1 MSVATQATLSSPG
14 VAVRWYQL
22 AVMVLGVALAAVTAL
37 AVYLAVNH
45 PTAAS
50 PATSSG
56 TGYSGTVA
64 DHPCWHP
71 QVPC

>member
-1 MSVATQATLSSPG
+1 MSVATQATLSSLG

-37 AVYLAVNH
+37 AVYLEVNN
-45 PTAAS
+45 PAAF